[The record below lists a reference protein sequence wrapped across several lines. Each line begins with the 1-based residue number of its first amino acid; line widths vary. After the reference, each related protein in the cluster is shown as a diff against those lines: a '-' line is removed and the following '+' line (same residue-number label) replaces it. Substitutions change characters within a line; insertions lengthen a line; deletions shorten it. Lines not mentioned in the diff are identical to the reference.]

1 MTVKNK
7 WNNRIYSI
15 VLDKGSSIT
24 LKRGDGSIFEI
35 SKDEFHK
42 SYRKLEDK

>member
-7 WNNRIYSI
+7 WNNQIYSI

-24 LKRGDGSIFEI
+24 LKREDGSIFEI
-35 SKDEFHK
+35 SKAEFHK
-42 SYRKLEDK
+42 TYRKLENK